1 MPTDCGLYPAIET
14 LPQIAQERAINGPR
28 ESWAEREPRGLRTGR
43 YYSTRPPAGPAPPPD
58 MHGPAVVPRGG
69 RRARAHRAVA
79 APLAGHAAR
88 DRRHRPQRDPRL
100 VRRDRVLWRSP
111 RATPRAGR
119 PRPARAPAPS
129 RDRTPGRAPPNR

>member
-43 YYSTRPPAGPAPPPD
+43 YYSTRPPARPAPPD

-69 RRARAHRAVA
+69 RRARAPRAVTP
-79 APLAGHAAR
+79 PLARHAAR

-100 VRRDRVLWRSP
+100 VRRDRLRRGP
-111 RATPRAGR
+111 PGATPRPRR
-119 PRPARAPAPS
+119 PRAARAPAPS
-129 RDRTPGRAPPNR
+129 PDRT